1 MFTILKNL
9 VEGINDNT
17 EKISPNT
24 EPRNKGI
31 DIRKEKVGKLQAQNK
46 IANIWT
52 IRVSQREITENKE
65 EEITIELVQESFP
78 KWRI

>member
-46 IANIWT
+46 IANI
-52 IRVSQREITENKE
+52 
-65 EEITIELVQESFP
+65 
-78 KWRI
+78 